1 MTHPSLVSLSL
12 ISMGRNPRT
21 YFDPA
26 EMAELEASVAAQGVI
41 QPILVR
47 PFGDAYQLV
56 AGERRYRAAKKV
68 KGDDYEIPV
77 LVKDMTDAEADEVAL
92 IENVQRAQMSPTE
105 EAVAAARVLGSCAG
119 DHDEAAK
126 RLGWSRATLI
136 KRLALTNCSE
146 AVRTALNERKIQ
158 LGHAELLAAA
168 EKAVQDKALSAILEH
183 NLTVAAVKQQL
194 QSISKS
200 MAAAIFD
207 KSDCAGCQHNSD
219 NQQALFGEAVSTGSC
234 TNGACYTEKTEAEL
248 IKRKESLAD
257 EFPEVRIVRPG
268 DQYTI
273 IKLVAEGATGVG
285 EEQAK
290 ACRACKNYGAAVSAI
305 PDAMGK
311 MYKNQCFDTA
321 CNSKMVAK
329 RIAAEKAAEKAAAPA
344 TEKQPATAAQSSAS
358 TAKTTAAATTAST
371 TKTTT
376 APTTVQDSNRV
387 KEYRVKQWRT
397 FTKKELMQNPEKN
410 LLVMLS
416 MAATGEFRHVSS
428 GKLSEA
434 LGKMSGTK
442 ESFSCMGLTKAID
455 AAGTLSEEYR
465 KMMTMGIAASA
476 MDAIEERRLV
486 EIMQFLE
493 LDLKNHWQL
502 NSEFLD
508 LLTKSEIEVLCE
520 EIGLKA
526 VLGKNF
532 SKVLGQ
538 KKDDIIK
545 ALLKVEGFEYKGR
558 VPRSMQYTK

>member
-1 MTHPSLVSLSL
+1 MTHPSLMSLGR

-26 EMAELEASVAAQGVI
+26 EMAELEASVASQGVI
-41 QPILVR
+41 QPILIR

-68 KGDDYEIPV
+68 KGEEYEIPV
-77 LVKDMTDAEADEVAL
+77 LVKDMTDAEADEVSL

-126 RLGWSRATLI
+126 RLGWSRATLV
-136 KRLALTNCSE
+136 KRLALTNCSD

-183 NLTVAAVKQQL
+183 NLTVGAVKQQL

-207 KSDCAGCQHNSD
+207 KTDCAGCQHNSD
-219 NQQALFGEAVSTGSC
+219 NQQALFGEAVGTGSC
-234 TNGACYTEKTEAEL
+234 TNGVCYTEKTEAEL
-248 IKRKESLAD
+248 VKRKESLAD

-285 EEQAK
+285 EEQAS

-329 RIAAEKAAEKAAAPA
+329 RISAEKAAAAPAKEASPAGTAKPSGTTAKPA
-344 TEKQPATAAQSSAS
+344 TS
-358 TAKTTAAATTAST
+358 TATKTTA
-371 TKTTT
+371 
-376 APTTVQDSNRV
+376 PVTVQDSNRV
-387 KEYRVKQWRT
+387 KEYRVKQWRI

-416 MAATGEFRHVSS
+416 MAATGEFRHVNS
-428 GKLSEA
+428 GKLAEG
-434 LGKMSGTK
+434 LGKLSGTNA
-442 ESFSCMGLTKAID
+442 SFSGSGLTKAID
-455 AAGTLSEEYR
+455 AAGKLTDDYR
-465 KMMTMGIAASA
+465 KMMTMGITTSA
-476 MDAIEERRLV
+476 MDAIEERRLI

-493 LDLKNHWQL
+493 LDLKVHWQL
-502 NSEFLD
+502 NAEFLD

-526 VLGKNF
+526 KLGKQF
-532 SKVLGQ
+532 SKILGQ

-545 ALLKVEGFEYKGR
+545 ALLKVDGFEYKGL
-558 VPRSMQYTK
+558 VPRSMHYAK